1 MSGPIRRRTLLHVCL
16 ALMAACCVAWM
27 LWALFGPAGPPL
39 PLTLVVLTLLIQF
52 SLVFSRWLRG
62 LDLKPKLHRGLTLG
76 AFAFVALLVMSG
88 GFYNR
93 YGVLGG
99 GWWNR
104 LLQNDLSG
112 DTFFNQN
119 TSLLIVAVC
128 WWAGR
133 QLGDMLLTSTHLLRF
148 FYLCLLVLAVSSITS
163 TLFVH
168 DTFRDA
174 PWLFF
179 VLLFTGLLMLGL
191 GRVEEAA
198 RRSQSEGAPFTFYW
212 LGQIGLTAGVLI
224 GLLLVALALRLQ
236 HGFGLILA
244 LVTPAL
250 AALVYP
256 AAFIGARVIALGL
269 ESLAPAAET
278 VVESPDPTGSSVAQ
292 TPDPNSFEAVCVGL
306 FTLFF
311 FALIVTAL
319 VYGSRRWK
327 QMLQDQ
333 EEAEGQALPSV
344 GQRVS
349 DAVENRL
356 ERLGLS
362 LPGMDR
368 LRRRLAARSVRRI
381 YAALLALGA
390 EQGYPR
396 AAARTP
402 YEHLAAL
409 KQAFPRGEAQVERI
423 TEAYVAVHYGEAPE
437 SRAALQEIKTA
448 WEQVREGAER
458 VAPMRSQTTERQMM
472 A

>member
-1 MSGPIRRRTLLHVCL
+1 MSGLVNRRTLLHLCL
-16 ALMAACCVAWM
+16 ALMAACCVAWV
-27 LWALFGPAGPPL
+27 LWALFGPAGPPPL
-39 PLTLVVLTLLIQF
+39 LTLLVLTLLIQF
-52 SLVFSRWLRG
+52 SILFSRWLRG
-62 LDLKPKLHRGLTLG
+62 LDLRPKLHRGLTLG
-76 AFAFVALLVMSG
+76 AFAFVTLLVMSA

-104 LLQNDLSG
+104 LLQNDLSS

-133 QLGDMLLTSTHLLRF
+133 QLGDMLLTSPHLLRF

-212 LGQIGLTAGVLI
+212 LGQLGLTSGVLI

-256 AAFIGARVIALGL
+256 VAFIGARTIALGL
-269 ESLAPAAET
+269 GSLAPAAET
-278 VVESPDPTGSSVAQ
+278 VVESPDPTASSVTQA
-292 TPDPNSFEAVCVGL
+292 PDPNSFEAVCAGL

-311 FALIVTAL
+311 FAIIVAAL

-327 QMLQDQ
+327 QLFKDQ
-333 EEAEGQALPSV
+333 EEAEGEALPSA

-349 DAVENRL
+349 DALGNRL

-362 LPGMDR
+362 WPGMGR

-390 EQGYPR
+390 ERGYPR
-396 AAARTP
+396 TAARTP

-409 KQAFPRGEAQVERI
+409 KQAFPGGEAQVERI

-437 SRAALQEIKTA
+437 SREAWQEIKMA
-448 WEQVREGAER
+448 WEQVRETAQGVPPLGTAMIEEGGR
-458 VAPMRSQTTERQMM
+458 T
-472 A
+472 

>member
-1 MSGPIRRRTLLHVCL
+1 
-16 ALMAACCVAWM
+16 
-27 LWALFGPAGPPL
+27 
-39 PLTLVVLTLLIQF
+39 
-52 SLVFSRWLRG
+52 
-62 LDLKPKLHRGLTLG
+62 
-76 AFAFVALLVMSG
+76 
-88 GFYNR
+88 
-93 YGVLGG
+93 
-99 GWWNR
+99 
-104 LLQNDLSG
+104 
-112 DTFFNQN
+112 
-119 TSLLIVAVC
+119 
-128 WWAGR
+128 
-133 QLGDMLLTSTHLLRF
+133 
-148 FYLCLLVLAVSSITS
+148 
-163 TLFVH
+163 
-168 DTFRDA
+168 
-174 PWLFF
+174 
-179 VLLFTGLLMLGL
+179 MLGL